1 MSNRDIAYNVLRD
14 HANEW
19 ISGNTLVA
27 AGAGYRFSAR
37 IYELRKAGHVIEERP
52 DPSGRSAVHEYR
64 LVVADVAPGQVALW
78 DAA

>member
-64 LVVADVAPGQVALW
+64 LVIEDVAPGQVALW

>member
-1 MSNRDIAYNVLRD
+1 MSNRDVAYNVLRD

-27 AGAGYRFSAR
+27 AGAGYRFGAR

-52 DPSGRSAVHEYR
+52 DPSGAAVHEYR
-64 LVVADVAPGQVALW
+64 LVVADVAPGQETLW
-78 DAA
+78 AA

>member
-19 ISGNTLVA
+19 VSGMTLIA
-27 AGAGYRFSAR
+27 AGAGTRFGGR
-37 IYELRKAGHVIEERP
+37 IEELRKAGHNIESRR
-52 DPSGRSAVHEYR
+52 DPSGAAVWEYR
-64 LVVADVAPGQVALW
+64 LVIPDVAPGQVALW

>member
-27 AGAGYRFSAR
+27 AGAGYRFGGR
-37 IYELRKAGHVIEERP
+37 IKDLRDAGHNIESRR
-52 DPSGRSAVHEYR
+52 DPSGAAVWEYR
-64 LVVADVAPGQVALW
+64 LVIEDSQETLW
-78 DAA
+78 AA

>member
-37 IYELRKAGHVIEERP
+37 IYELRKAGHVIEERKST
-52 DPSGRSAVHEYR
+52 DGSAVHEYR
-64 LVVADVAPGQVALW
+64 LVVADVAPGQETLW
-78 DAA
+78 AA

>member
-37 IYELRKAGHVIEERP
+37 IYELRKAGHRIEERP
-52 DPSGRSAVHEYR
+52 DPTGASKVHEYR
-64 LVVADVAPGQVALW
+64 LVIEDVAPGQETLW
-78 DAA
+78 AA

>member
-19 ISGNTLVA
+19 VSGNTLVA

-37 IYELRKAGHVIEERP
+37 IYELRKAGHVIEERK
-52 DPSGRSAVHEYR
+52 STGRSAVHEYR

>member
-27 AGAGYRFSAR
+27 AGAGYRFGGR
-37 IYELRKAGHVIEERP
+37 IEELRKAGHTIESRR
-52 DPSGRSAVHEYR
+52 DPSGAAVWEYR
-64 LVVADVAPGQVALW
+64 LVIEDSQETLW
-78 DAA
+78 AA

>member
-37 IYELRKAGHVIEERP
+37 IYELRQAGHTIEERP
-52 DPSGRSAVHEYR
+52 DPTGASKVHEYR
-64 LVVADVAPGQVALW
+64 LVIEDVAPGQETLW
-78 DAA
+78 AA